1 MRSFVVSVRRS
12 IGVACL
18 LTLAFAGFGAQPA
31 SAHNALSTSNPA
43 SGAVLTQSPA
53 TWSLTF
59 TKDVPLDSATAEFI
73 ASNGVRIALPAPTYG
88 ANQKEILFALP
99 PDLNGAITARWR
111 LVGTDGHVVTERV
124 SFTVNIASV
133 AVEST
138 TTTLAGTSTSVDA
151 VAQDAAVLSF
161 EESLTPEPVR
171 LGLRLFG
178 YAALLIIGGMLFTEF
193 SIAQGI
199 IAAARA
205 REVLL
210 ASGVAL
216 TLAPLLQT
224 LIFLDDSRDFG
235 VFQSLFHILEAFDT
249 TAGSMHFVR
258 FLAAAVL
265 LVGIIRAGQTTSRA
279 LVAPY
284 MLASAGAY
292 LVSLAYTGHSRSMKW
307 PVLGVP
313 ADVVHTAAT
322 AVWLGGLIV
331 FVFFV
336 LPSLQP
342 SQSIEAFRRFG
353 KAATYAVAAM
363 VVTGVLQTLRL
374 HGNIVTLFTQSHG
387 RWLLLKLVLVASML
401 KIGDINRRR
410 LLRKLPTDET
420 GVANRVALLRRAS
433 ITEIVNGG
441 LVMLVTAV
449 LVSASFN

>member
-1 MRSFVVSVRRS
+1 MRTLLANIRRS

-59 TKDVPLDSATAEFI
+59 TKEVPLDSASGEFI
-73 ASNGVRIALPAPTYG
+73 ASNGVRTALPAPTHG
-88 ANQKEILFALP
+88 ATTKEIVFTLP
-99 PDLNGAITARWR
+99 PDLNGPITARWR

-124 SFTVNIASV
+124 SFTVNSASV
-133 AVEST
+133 AVASS
-138 TTTLAGTSTSVDA
+138 TTTLAGASTSVDA

-199 IAAARA
+199 IGAARA
-205 REVLL
+205 REILL
-210 ASGVAL
+210 ASGAVL

-224 LIFLDDSRDFG
+224 LIFIDDSRDFG

-258 FLAAAVL
+258 FFAAAVL
-265 LVGIIRAGQTTSRA
+265 LTGVIRAGQTMSKTLVSPPI
-279 LVAPY
+279 LVA
-284 MLASAGAY
+284 AGVY

-336 LPSLQP
+336 LPTLQP

-353 KAATYAVAAM
+353 TAATYAVTAM
-363 VVTGVLQTLRL
+363 VVSGIIQTLRL
-374 HGNIVTLFTQSHG
+374 HGSIITLFTQNHG
-387 RWLLLKLVLVASML
+387 RWLLLKLLLVAAML

-410 LLRKLPTDET
+410 LLRKLPADDA